1 MAVKLVT
8 TIKEYTGLSTDI
20 KPTDVS
26 IGSTYF
32 EYNTK
37 ARYITYDG
45 TNWKKTRRAY
55 IISTGRIGDTQ

>member
-8 TIKEYTGLSTDI
+8 TIKEYTGLSTDT
-20 KPTDVS
+20 KPTEVPLRS
-26 IGSTYF
+26 IYF

-45 TNWKKTRRAY
+45 TNWKKMGKA
-55 IISTGRIGDTQ
+55 

>member
-8 TIKEYTGLSTDI
+8 TIKKYTGLSTDT

-26 IGSTYF
+26 SGSTYF

-37 ARYITYDG
+37 ARCITYDG
-45 TNWKKTRRAY
+45 TNWTKMRRA
-55 IISTGRIGDTQ
+55 